1 MFYLNWTGKVL
12 AAQAAARLLRAA
24 VDRFGAVTSGPAEA
38 VDPHLGLPPAVYEAL
53 ESYVD
58 IGSRRGFESRLD
70 ELGAPTDPT
79 FRSSLWRA
87 MGGS

>member
-1 MFYLNWTGKVL
+1 MFYLNWTGKAL
-12 AAQAAARLLRAA
+12 AASAAARLLRHA
-24 VDRFGAVTSGPAEA
+24 VDRFGEVTSGPAEPP
-38 VDPHLGLPPAVYEAL
+38 DPHLGLPPAVYEAL
-53 ESYVD
+53 EMYVD

-70 ELGAPTDPT
+70 ELGAPADPS

>member
-1 MFYLNWTGKVL
+1 MFYLNWTGKAL
-12 AAQAAARLLRAA
+12 AASAAARLLRHA
-24 VDRFGAVTSGPAEA
+24 VDRFGEVTSGPAEPP
-38 VDPHLGLPPAVYEAL
+38 DPHLGLPPAVYEAL
-53 ESYVD
+53 EMYVD
-58 IGSRRGFESRLD
+58 VGSRRGFESRLD